1 MRSKKR
7 HRALGS
13 QSEVSSQSAN
23 ARASI
28 ELALVQAQVA
38 AARADLVLLL
48 QEVAEAESRLAS
60 SKASQ
65 MLEANEQLVVAA
77 LRAQGDAATTA
88 LALDEALHSAH
99 LDALTRL
106 PNRLLLLD
114 RFALAIASAKR
125 HGNRIALFFL
135 DLDNFKH
142 INDSLGHAVGD
153 EVLKWVTRGL
163 SASCRAGDTV
173 SRHGGDEFLILLP
186 DVPLAR
192 DAALIA
198 EKVLAAIGAP
208 FKVGEHLLTLAAS
221 IGISFYPEDGQDPAR
236 LIERAD
242 TAMYCAKKLKRGSF
256 VFYGDELPEADP
268 GARSPSTHDAQSE
281 ACTTPPH
288 TPTAS
293 GP

>member
-1 MRSKKR
+1 MSN
-7 HRALGS
+7 
-13 QSEVSSQSAN
+13 QSASAVSKLAEVQAQIAA
-23 ARASI
+23 ARA
-28 ELALVQAQVA
+28 ELALVL
-38 AARADLVLLL
+38 RDL
-48 QEVAEAESRLAS
+48 AEAEALLAS
-60 SKASQ
+60 DKATQ
-65 MLEANEQLVVAA
+65 LLEANEQLVAAA
-77 LRAQGDAATTA
+77 LRAQTDAVTTA
-88 LALDEALHSAH
+88 LALDEASQSAH
-99 LDALTRL
+99 FDALTRL

-114 RFALAIASAKR
+114 RFAHAVADAKR

-208 FKVGEHLLTLAAS
+208 FTVGEHLLTLAAS
-221 IGISFYPEDGQDPAR
+221 IGISFYPEDGEDPAR

-256 VFYGDELPEADP
+256 VFYGDGPP
-268 GARSPSTHDAQSE
+268 RS
-281 ACTTPPH
+281 C
-288 TPTAS
+288 
-293 GP
+293 